1 MLDRRLSNIC
11 RCSRCW
17 WPRCPARRCFRG
29 GCWQQLWAGRGQ
41 AALQPAAGPVLHP
54 GGQEPGLIRDRGALQ
69 PLLQYPCPGG
79 HQSDLGRFVVN
90 AGQAGDVTDQL
101 VQQCRL
107 QLVRLVSDQRLLGQ
121 HDLLGSG
128 RVSAEQAP
136 IDKSSV
142 PQVGV
147 LALLGG
153 EREDLLDQLLGVV
166 GLFRKRL
173 QLDLTVLVMEGLQE
187 TLQQFIGVVN
197 PMIIID
203 VTVIMKW
210 TGNLSPLSIFSDDP
224 DHACPGLG
232 LVQSAEILAQLG
244 DDALN
249 LEVMR
254 KCWDVIQNYI
264 SRDPT
269 FLAPD
274 GTNIFADK
282 VHISPPGV
290 FLIYW

>member
-1 MLDRRLSNIC
+1 M
-11 RCSRCW
+11 
-17 WPRCPARRCFRG
+17 
-29 GCWQQLWAGRGQ
+29 
-41 AALQPAAGPVLHP
+41 
-54 GGQEPGLIRDRGALQ
+54 
-69 PLLQYPCPGG
+69 
-79 HQSDLGRFVVN
+79 GRFVVN

-128 RVSAEQAP
+128 RVSAEQP
-136 IDKSSV
+136 PVDKSSV

-147 LALLGG
+147 LALLVG

-203 VTVIMKW
+203 VTVIMK
-210 TGNLSPLSIFSDDP
+210 
-224 DHACPGLG
+224 
-232 LVQSAEILAQLG
+232 
-244 DDALN
+244 
-249 LEVMR
+249 
-254 KCWDVIQNYI
+254 
-264 SRDPT
+264 
-269 FLAPD
+269 
-274 GTNIFADK
+274 
-282 VHISPPGV
+282 
-290 FLIYW
+290 